1 MKISSRV
8 RNILEAV
15 PKTRNSDKELLIVYM
30 QKSGMD
36 LTPAQVNLF
45 KELPSMETI
54 RRIRQKIQEGG
65 ELLATPEV
73 EKARF
78 EKYKKTKGAIG
89 VTNAVEAE
97 ELLDGTL
104 VLPDGTKVL
113 PYGE

>member
-1 MKISSRV
+1 MNITERV
-8 RNILEAV
+8 KNIMQAV
-15 PKTRNSDKELLIVYM
+15 PATRSSDKELLIVYM
-30 QKSGMD
+30 QKAGMD
-36 LTPAQVNLF
+36 LTPSQIAMYR
-45 KELPSMETI
+45 ELPSMESI
-54 RRIRQKIQEGG
+54 RRIRQKIQENG

-89 VTNAVEAE
+89 ATNAVEAE

-113 PYGE
+113 PWEK

>member
-1 MKISSRV
+1 MNITERVKKIM
-8 RNILEAV
+8 IAV
-15 PKTRNSDKELLIVYM
+15 PITRSSDKELEIVYM
-30 QKSGMD
+30 QKAGMD

-45 KELPSMETI
+45 KQLPSMETI
-54 RRIRQKIQEGG
+54 RRIRQKIQESG

-104 VLPDGTKVL
+104 ILPDGTKVL
-113 PYGE
+113 PWEK

>member
-1 MKISSRV
+1 M
-8 RNILEAV
+8 EAV
-15 PKTRNSDKELLIVYM
+15 PATRSSDKELLIVYM
-30 QKSGMD
+30 QKAGMD
-36 LTPAQVNLF
+36 LTPSQIAIYR
-45 KELPSMETI
+45 ELPSMETI
-54 RRIRQKIQEGG
+54 RRIRQKIQENG

-78 EKYKKTKGAIG
+78 EKYKKTKGSIG

>member
-1 MKISSRV
+1 MQ
-8 RNILEAV
+8 AV
-15 PKTRNSDKELLIVYM
+15 PATRSSDKELLIVYM
-30 QKSGMD
+30 QKAGMD
-36 LTPAQVNLF
+36 LTPSQIAMY

-54 RRIRQKIQEGG
+54 RRIRQKIQENG

>member
-1 MKISSRV
+1 MQ
-8 RNILEAV
+8 AV
-15 PKTRNSDKELLIVYM
+15 PATRSSDKELLIVYM
-30 QKSGMD
+30 QKAGMD
-36 LTPAQVNLF
+36 LTPSQIAMYR
-45 KELPSMETI
+45 ELPSMESI
-54 RRIRQKIQEGG
+54 RRIRQKIQENG

-104 VLPDGTKVL
+104 ILPDGTKVL
-113 PYGE
+113 PWEK

>member
-1 MKISSRV
+1 MKISDRV

-15 PKTRNSDKELLIVYM
+15 PSTRNSDKELLIVYM

-54 RRIRQKIQEGG
+54 RRIRQKIQENG
-65 ELLATPEV
+65 EYPASPEV
-73 EKARF
+73 EKQRF
-78 EKYKKTKGAIG
+78 EKYKQTKGSIG
-89 VTNAVEAE
+89 VTTAKEAE

-104 VLPDGTKVL
+104 VLPDGTRVL
-113 PYGE
+113 PYGQ

>member
-1 MKISSRV
+1 MQ
-8 RNILEAV
+8 AV
-15 PKTRNSDKELLIVYM
+15 PATRSSDKELLIVYM
-30 QKSGMD
+30 QKAGMD
-36 LTPAQVNLF
+36 LTPSQIAMY

-54 RRIRQKIQEGG
+54 RRIRQKIQENG

-89 VTNAVEAE
+89 VTNPVEAE

>member
-1 MKISSRV
+1 MNITERV
-8 RNILEAV
+8 KNIMQAV
-15 PKTRNSDKELLIVYM
+15 PATRSSDKELLIVYM
-30 QKSGMD
+30 QKAGMD
-36 LTPAQVNLF
+36 LTPSQIAMY

-54 RRIRQKIQEGG
+54 RRIRQKIQENG

>member
-1 MKISSRV
+1 MQ
-8 RNILEAV
+8 AV
-15 PKTRNSDKELLIVYM
+15 PATRSSDKELLIVYM
-30 QKSGMD
+30 QKAGMD
-36 LTPAQVNLF
+36 LTPSQIAMYRD
-45 KELPSMETI
+45 LPSMESI
-54 RRIRQKIQEGG
+54 RRVRQKIQENG

-113 PYGE
+113 PYGK

>member
-1 MKISSRV
+1 VNIAERV
-8 RNILEAV
+8 KNIMQAV
-15 PKTRNSDKELLIVYM
+15 PATRSSDKELEIVYM
-30 QKSGMD
+30 QKAGMD

-45 KELPSMETI
+45 KQLPSMETI
-54 RRIRQKIQEGG
+54 RRIRQKIQESG

-89 VTNAVEAE
+89 VTNPVEAE

-113 PYGE
+113 PYGK

>member
-1 MKISSRV
+1 MNITERV
-8 RNILEAV
+8 KNIMQAV
-15 PKTRNSDKELLIVYM
+15 PATRSSDKELLIVYM
-30 QKSGMD
+30 QKAGMD
-36 LTPAQVNLF
+36 LTPSQIAMYR
-45 KELPSMETI
+45 ELPSMETI
-54 RRIRQKIQEGG
+54 RRIRQKIQENG